1 MSAETDSFTGWAFA
15 GASSAVATLFA
26 TLTTF
31 AYKIIGDYREEIKD
45 LKKHAQECEAKHF
58 DLNGKYSAIEQELCF
73 LRDQVKKI
81 DKNGTQYSHQ
91 NGGDK

>member
-1 MSAETDSFTGWAFA
+1 MSGETDSFTGWVLA
-15 GASSAVATLFA
+15 GVASIIATLSS
-26 TLTTF
+26 TLGAF
-31 AYKIIGDYREEIKD
+31 AYKVIGDYREEIKE
-45 LKKHAQECEAKHF
+45 LKNHARDCEAKHF